1 MLCILNFVLKLLT
14 KTMAS
19 INPTVFFVGVQW
31 LELAIFVQPYPD
43 LFRIFYRMVY
53 HIMKI
58 SIVTKSP
65 RVSTFPGETVHM
77 SITIIKPGPC
87 FRNAKALAVYLLCN
101 HYLSIYPKSTSG

>member
-19 INPTVFFVGVQW
+19 INPTMFFVGVQW

-43 LFRIFYRMVY
+43 LFRIFYRMVH
-53 HIMKI
+53 HI
-58 SIVTKSP
+58 IVTKSP
-65 RVSTFPGETVHM
+65 RVSKFQGETVHM